1 MLRKEE
7 FQVEQL
13 IQKIQELGVE
23 WEQNCPLSRHSSFR
37 IGGAADVALFPQSSE
52 ALCKTLTILREQE
65 IPVLVIGNG
74 SNVVFSDAGYRGAV
88 VFTGKCRKIKIE
100 NDTVYA
106 DAGVL
111 LSTLSSAVRDESL
124 SGLEFVFGIPGTL
137 GGAIYM
143 NAGAYGGSMSD
154 VCIGSWYYDLET
166 GHFGEAFGDAQ
177 CFDYRKSVYQN
188 HPERIILSASLKL
201 KKGNRKEITET
212 MRTYLD
218 KRRASQPLD
227 LPNAGSTF
235 KRPEGHF
242 AGKLIEDCGLKGLTV
257 GGAQVSQKH
266 AGFIVNIGGAT
277 CEDVKR
283 LIEQIQATVLQQ
295 TGVELECEIKFL

>member
-1 MLRKEE
+1 M
-7 FQVEQL
+7 EQL
-13 IQKIQELGVE
+13 MKKIYTLGVE

-37 IGGAADVALFPQSSE
+37 IGGAADVALFPKSSDE
-52 ALCKTLTILREQE
+52 LCKTLAFLREEE

-88 VFTGKCRKIKIE
+88 VFKGKFRKIKIE
-100 NDTVYA
+100 NNLVFA

-124 SGLEFVFGIPGTL
+124 SGLEFAFGIPGTL

-154 VCIGSWYYDLET
+154 VCIGSWYYDLKT
-166 GHFGEAFGDAQ
+166 GHFGESLGDAQ
-177 CFDYRKSVYQN
+177 CFGYRKSVYQDY
-188 HPERIILSASLKL
+188 PERIILSATLQL

-212 MRTYLD
+212 MRGYLN
-218 KRRASQPLD
+218 KRRASQPLE

-283 LIEQIQATVLQQ
+283 LIEQIQTTVLQQ

>member
-1 MLRKEE
+1 M
-7 FQVEQL
+7 EQL
-13 IQKIQELGVE
+13 MKKIYTLGVE
-23 WEQNCPLSRHSSFR
+23 WEQNCPLSKHSSFR
-37 IGGAADVALFPQSSE
+37 IGGAADVALFPKSSDE
-52 ALCKTLTILREQE
+52 LCQTLSFLREQE

-88 VFTGKCRKIKIE
+88 VFTGKCRNIKIE
-100 NDTVYA
+100 NDLVFA

-111 LSTLSSAVRDESL
+111 LSTLSSAARDESL
-124 SGLEFVFGIPGTL
+124 SGLEFAFGIPGTL
-137 GGAIYM
+137 GGAIFM

-154 VCIGSWYYDLET
+154 VCISSWYYDLET
-166 GHFGEAFGDAQ
+166 GHFGESFGDAQ
-177 CFDYRKSVYQN
+177 CFGYRKSIYQE
-188 HPERIILSASLKL
+188 HPERIILSATLQL
-201 KKGNRKEITET
+201 KKGNRKTISEE
-212 MRTYLD
+212 MRTYWD
-218 KRRASQPLD
+218 KRRTTQPLD
-227 LPNAGSTF
+227 LPNAGSVF

-295 TGVELECEIKFL
+295 TGVKLECEVRFL

>member
-1 MLRKEE
+1 M
-7 FQVEQL
+7 EQL
-13 IQKIQELGVE
+13 MKKIYTLGVE
-23 WEQNCPLSRHSSFR
+23 WEQNCPLSKHSSFR
-37 IGGAADVALFPQSSE
+37 IGGAADVALFPKSSDE
-52 ALCKTLTILREQE
+52 LCKTLSFLREQE

-88 VFTGKCRKIKIE
+88 VFTGKCRSIKIE
-100 NDTVYA
+100 NDLVFA

-111 LSTLSSAVRDESL
+111 LSALSSAARDESL
-124 SGLEFVFGIPGTL
+124 SGLEFAFGIPGTL

-154 VCIGSWYYDLET
+154 VCISSWYYDLET
-166 GHFGEAFGDAQ
+166 GHFGESFGDAQ
-177 CFDYRKSVYQN
+177 CFGYRKSIYQE
-188 HPERIILSASLKL
+188 HPERIILSATLQL
-201 KKGNRKEITET
+201 KKGNRKTISET
-212 MRTYLD
+212 MRTYWD
-218 KRRASQPLD
+218 KRRATQPLD
-227 LPNAGSTF
+227 LPNAGSVF

-283 LIEQIQATVLQQ
+283 LIEKIQTTVLQK
-295 TGVELECEIKFL
+295 TGVKLECEIRFL

>member
-1 MLRKEE
+1 M
-7 FQVEQL
+7 EQL
-13 IQKIQELGVE
+13 MKKIYTLGVE
-23 WEQNCPLSRHSSFR
+23 WEQNCPLSKHSSFR
-37 IGGAADVALFPQSSE
+37 IGGAADVALFPKSSDE
-52 ALCKTLTILREQE
+52 LCKTLSFLREQE

-88 VFTGKCRKIKIE
+88 VFTGKCRNIKIE
-100 NDTVYA
+100 NDLVFA

-111 LSTLSSAVRDESL
+111 LSALSSAARDESL
-124 SGLEFVFGIPGTL
+124 SGLEFAFGIPGTL
-137 GGAIYM
+137 GGAIFM

-154 VCIGSWYYDLET
+154 VCISSWYYDLET
-166 GHFGEAFGDAQ
+166 GHFGESFGDAQ
-177 CFDYRKSVYQN
+177 CFDYRKSVYQE
-188 HPERIILSASLKL
+188 HPERIILSATLKL
-201 KKGNRKEITET
+201 KKGNRKTISEE
-212 MRTYLD
+212 MRAYWD
-218 KRRASQPLD
+218 KRRATQPLD
-227 LPNAGSTF
+227 LPNAGSVF

-283 LIEQIQATVLQQ
+283 LIEKIQTTVLQQ
-295 TGVELECEIKFL
+295 TGVKLECEIRFL

>member
-1 MLRKEE
+1 M
-7 FQVEQL
+7 EQL
-13 IQKIQELGVE
+13 MKKIYTLGVE
-23 WEQNCPLSRHSSFR
+23 WEQNCPLSKHSSFR
-37 IGGAADVALFPQSSE
+37 IGGAADVALFPKSSDE
-52 ALCKTLTILREQE
+52 LCKTLSLLREAE

-88 VFTGKCRKIKIE
+88 VFTGKCRNIKIE
-100 NDTVYA
+100 NDLVFA

-111 LSTLSSAVRDESL
+111 LSALSSAARDESL
-124 SGLEFVFGIPGTL
+124 SGLEFAFGIPGTL
-137 GGAIYM
+137 GGAVYM

-154 VCIGSWYYDLET
+154 VCISSWYYDLET
-166 GHFGEAFGDAQ
+166 GHFGESFGDAQ
-177 CFDYRKSVYQN
+177 CFGYRKSIYQE
-188 HPERIILSASLKL
+188 HPERIILSATLQL
-201 KKGNRKEITET
+201 KKGNRKTISEE
-212 MRTYLD
+212 MRTYWD
-218 KRRASQPLD
+218 KRRTTQPLE
-227 LPNAGSTF
+227 LPNAGSVF

-283 LIEQIQATVLQQ
+283 LIEQIQTTVLQQ

>member
-1 MLRKEE
+1 M
-7 FQVEQL
+7 EQL
-13 IQKIQELGVE
+13 MKKIYTLGVE
-23 WEQNCPLSRHSSFR
+23 WEENCPLSRHSSFR
-37 IGGAADVALFPQSSE
+37 IGGAADVALFPKSSDE
-52 ALCKTLTILREQE
+52 LCKTLSFLREQE

-88 VFTGKCRKIKIE
+88 VFTGKCRSIKIE
-100 NDTVYA
+100 NDLVFA

-111 LSTLSSAVRDESL
+111 LSALSSAARDESL
-124 SGLEFVFGIPGTL
+124 SGLEFAFGIPGTL
-137 GGAIYM
+137 GGAVYM

-154 VCIGSWYYDLET
+154 VCISSWYYDLET
-166 GHFGEAFGDAQ
+166 GHFGESFGDAQ
-177 CFDYRKSVYQN
+177 CFGYRKSIYQE
-188 HPERIILSASLKL
+188 HPERIILSATLQL
-201 KKGNRKEITET
+201 KKGNRKTISEE
-212 MRTYLD
+212 MRTYWD
-218 KRRASQPLD
+218 KRRTTQPLE

-242 AGKLIEDCGLKGLTV
+242 AGKLIEDCGLKGFTV

-283 LIEQIQATVLQQ
+283 LIEKIQTTVLQQ
-295 TGVELECEIKFL
+295 TGVKLECEIQFL

>member
-1 MLRKEE
+1 M
-7 FQVEQL
+7 EQL
-13 IQKIQELGVE
+13 MKEIYTLGVE
-23 WEQNCPLSRHSSFR
+23 WEQNCPLSKHSSFR
-37 IGGAADVALFPQSSE
+37 IGGAADVALFPKSSDE
-52 ALCKTLTILREQE
+52 LCKTLSLLREE
-65 IPVLVIGNG
+65 EMPVLVIGNG

-88 VFTGKCRKIKIE
+88 VFTGKCRNIKIE
-100 NDTVYA
+100 NNLVFA

-124 SGLEFVFGIPGTL
+124 SGLEFAFGIPGTL
-137 GGAIYM
+137 GGAVYM

-154 VCIGSWYYDLET
+154 VCIGSQYYDLKT
-166 GHFGEAFGDAQ
+166 GVIGESIGDAQ
-177 CFDYRKSVYQN
+177 CFHYRKSVYQE
-188 HPERIILSASLKL
+188 HPERIILSATLQL
-201 KKGNRKEITET
+201 KKGNRKTISEE
-212 MRTYLD
+212 MRTYWD
-218 KRRASQPLD
+218 KRRTTQPLE
-227 LPNAGSTF
+227 LPNAGSAF

-283 LIEQIQATVLQQ
+283 LIEKIQTTVLQQ
-295 TGVELECEIKFL
+295 TGVKLECEIRFL

>member
-1 MLRKEE
+1 M
-7 FQVEQL
+7 EQL
-13 IQKIQELGVE
+13 MKKIYTLGVE
-23 WEQNCPLSRHSSFR
+23 WEQNCPLSKHSSFR
-37 IGGAADVALFPQSSE
+37 IGGAADVALFPKSSDE
-52 ALCKTLTILREQE
+52 LCKTLSLLREQE

-88 VFTGKCRKIKIE
+88 VFTGKCRNIKIE
-100 NDTVYA
+100 NDLVFA

-111 LSTLSSAVRDESL
+111 LSALSSAARDESL
-124 SGLEFVFGIPGTL
+124 SGLEFAFGIPGTL
-137 GGAIYM
+137 GGAVYM

-154 VCIGSWYYDLET
+154 VCISSWYYDLET
-166 GHFGEAFGDAQ
+166 GHFGESFGDAQ
-177 CFDYRKSVYQN
+177 CFGYRKSIYQE
-188 HPERIILSASLKL
+188 HPQRIILSATLQL
-201 KKGNRKEITET
+201 KKGNRKTISEE
-212 MRTYLD
+212 MRTYWD
-218 KRRASQPLD
+218 KRRATQPLD
-227 LPNAGSTF
+227 LPNAGSVF

-283 LIEQIQATVLQQ
+283 LIEKIQSTVLQQ
-295 TGVELECEIKFL
+295 TGVKLECESRFL

>member
-1 MLRKEE
+1 M
-7 FQVEQL
+7 EQL
-13 IQKIQELGVE
+13 MKQLQKLGTE
-23 WEQNCPLSRHSSFR
+23 WELNCPLCRHSTFR
-37 IGGAADVALFPQSSE
+37 IGGAADVALFPKSSDE
-52 ALCKTLTILREQE
+52 LCKTLSFLREQE

-88 VFTGKCRKIKIE
+88 VFTGKCRNIKIE
-100 NDTVYA
+100 NDLVFA

-111 LSTLSSAVRDESL
+111 LSALSSAARDESL
-124 SGLEFVFGIPGTL
+124 SGLEFAFGIPGTL
-137 GGAIYM
+137 GGAIFM

-154 VCIGSWYYDLET
+154 VCISSWYYDLET
-166 GHFGEAFGDAQ
+166 GHFGESFGDAQ
-177 CFDYRKSVYQN
+177 CFDYRKSVYQE
-188 HPERIILSASLKL
+188 HPERIILSATLKL
-201 KKGNRKEITET
+201 KKGNRKTISEE
-212 MRTYLD
+212 MRAYWD
-218 KRRASQPLD
+218 KRRATQPLD
-227 LPNAGSTF
+227 LPNAGSVF

-283 LIEQIQATVLQQ
+283 LIEKIQTTVLQQ
-295 TGVELECEIKFL
+295 TGVKLECEIRFL

>member
-1 MLRKEE
+1 M
-7 FQVEQL
+7 EQL
-13 IQKIQELGVE
+13 IQNIQELGVD
-23 WEQNCPLSRHSSFR
+23 WEQNCPLSQHSSFR
-37 IGGAADVALFPQSSE
+37 IGGAADLALFPQSTE
-52 ALCKTLTILREQE
+52 KLCQALTLLREQN
-65 IPVLVIGNG
+65 IPTLVIGNG
-74 SNVVFSDAGYRGAV
+74 SNVVFSDDGYRGAV
-88 VFTGKCRKIKIE
+88 VFTGKCRKIQI
-100 NDTVYA
+100 DGDIVIA
-106 DAGVL
+106 DSGVL

-124 SGLEFVFGIPGTL
+124 SGLEFTFGIPGTL

-154 VCIGSWYYDLET
+154 VCVLSKYYDLKT
-166 GHFGEAFGDAQ
+166 GQVSSLTDSEHTFG
-177 CFDYRKSVYQN
+177 YRQSIYQK
-188 HPERIILSASLKL
+188 HPERVILGATLKL
-201 KKGNRKEITET
+201 KRGIRKSITET
-212 MRTYLD
+212 MRTYWD
-218 KRRASQPLD
+218 KRRTTQPLEF
-227 LPNAGSTF
+227 PNAGSTF

-257 GGAQVSQKH
+257 GGAQVSTKH